1 MNLRQL
7 LQSNNYRDNHYK
19 QTQHGTTVKTSDT
32 VRRVRTQSRGHPMRE
47 HADTLPPFVTLRAC
61 GLALMHN
68 GGANPDTDHHRKGK
82 RPLTAR

>member
-1 MNLRQL
+1 MQTNNYKDNYYQL
-7 LQSNNYRDNHYK
+7 LK
-19 QTQHGTTVKTSDT
+19 VTEIADT
-32 VRRVRTQSRGHPMRE
+32 VCAHSHQIRLHSVHPIRE
-47 HADTLPPFVTLRAC
+47 HADTLPPVVTLRAC